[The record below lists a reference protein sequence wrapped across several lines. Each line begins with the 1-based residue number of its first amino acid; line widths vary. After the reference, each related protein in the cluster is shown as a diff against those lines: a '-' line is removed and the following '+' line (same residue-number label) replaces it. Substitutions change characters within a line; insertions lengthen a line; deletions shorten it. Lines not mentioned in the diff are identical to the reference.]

1 MKHGLS
7 KYYVMQKTVCL
18 QPMFLKWKIKKF
30 EVKFLKCIMYE
41 DNIQAVAMY
50 YLFAFQKVLRDQPEL
65 LQQFKSPDRITDVL
79 SALSDIIGKA
89 KENGE

>member
-1 MKHGLS
+1 
-7 KYYVMQKTVCL
+7 
-18 QPMFLKWKIKKF
+18 
-30 EVKFLKCIMYE
+30 MYG
-41 DNIQAVAMY
+41 DNIQAVTMY